1 VSVAG
6 FTPIMRGMD
15 TNIKSY
21 MQDVGR
27 AAREASRVI
36 GAASSAT
43 KSAALKA
50 IAEAVDHAR
59 KEIKQANAQD
69 MQAAQSNAIDQPLI
83 ERLLLDDKGIDQ
95 MIEGLLQVDALKDP
109 VGEMSDFSFRPSG
122 IQIGKMR
129 VPLGVIGMIY
139 ESRPNVTVDAASLSL
154 KSGNACIL
162 RGGSEAFHSNQAIAK
177 CVVAGLETAG
187 LPSACVQLI
196 NTTDRAAVGE
206 LIQLDNYVD
215 VIVPRGGKSLIDRI
229 SKEATI
235 PVIKH
240 LDGICHVFIDADV
253 DADMAKSIAFN
264 SKVEKYAVCNALE
277 TLLIHE
283 ESAAEILPA
292 LAEQYV
298 NAGVE
303 LRGCELA
310 RSIAQMTPA
319 TEQDWET
326 EYLGPI
332 LAIKIVADLDA
343 AIAHINEYGS
353 QHTDVIVTQ
362 SFANSRRFIAE
373 VDSASVM
380 INASTQFADG
390 FEYGLGAE
398 VGISTD
404 KIHARGPVGLEGL
417 TSQKYV
423 VFGNGEIRNR

>member
-1 VSVAG
+1 VRTAA
-6 FTPIMRGMD
+6 FTPIIDRMD

-21 MQDVGR
+21 MQRVGR
-27 AAREASRVI
+27 AARDASRVI

-50 IAEAVDHAR
+50 IAEGADVAR
-59 KEIKQANAQD
+59 EDIKQANDQD
-69 MQAAQSNAIDQPLI
+69 MQAAQANAVDQPLI
-83 ERLLLDDKGIDQ
+83 ERLFVDDKGIDQ
-95 MIEGLLQVDALKDP
+95 MIEGLLQVNALKDP

-122 IQIGKMR
+122 IQVGKMR

-177 CVVAGLETAG
+177 CVAAGLKAAG

-196 NTTDRAAVGE
+196 NRTDRAAVGE
-206 LIQLDNYVD
+206 LIQLDNFVD

-253 DADMAKSIAFN
+253 DAVMACNIAFN

-283 ESAAEILPA
+283 QSALEILPS

-303 LRGCELA
+303 LRGCQIA
-310 RSIAQMTPA
+310 RNITQMKSA
-319 TEQDWET
+319 TEQDWST

-332 LAIKIVADLDA
+332 LAIKVVVDLDA
-343 AIAHINEYGS
+343 AIAHINEFGS
-353 QHTDVIVTQ
+353 QHTDVIVTR

-423 VFGNGEIRNR
+423 VFGNGEVRHR

>member
-1 VSVAG
+1 
-6 FTPIMRGMD
+6 MRGMD

-21 MQDVGR
+21 MQGVGR

-109 VGEMSDFSFRPSG
+109 VGEMSDFSFRPRG

-283 ESAAEILPA
+283 QSAAEILPA

-310 RSIAQMTPA
+310 RSIVQMTPA

>member
-1 VSVAG
+1 
-6 FTPIMRGMD
+6 MD

-21 MQDVGR
+21 MQGVGR
-27 AAREASRVI
+27 AARDASRVI

-50 IAEAVDHAR
+50 IAEAVDRAR
-59 KEIKQANAQD
+59 QDIKQANVQD
-69 MQAAQSNAIDQPLI
+69 MQAAQKNAIDQPLI
-83 ERLLLDDKGIDQ
+83 ERLFLDDKGIDQ

-177 CVVAGLETAG
+177 CVIAGLETAG
-187 LPSACVQLI
+187 LPAACVQLI

-206 LIQLDNYVD
+206 LIQLDDFVD

-253 DADMAKSIAFN
+253 DVDMAKNIAFN

-277 TLLIHE
+277 TLLVHE
-283 ESAAEILPA
+283 QRAKEVLPS
-292 LAEQYV
+292 LAQQYI

-303 LRGCELA
+303 LRGCEQA
-310 RSIAQMTPA
+310 CNITQMTAA
-319 TEQDWET
+319 TEQDWGT

-332 LAIKIVADLDA
+332 LAVKIVADLDA
-343 AIAHINEYGS
+343 AIAHINQYGS